1 MSRRRPPVES
11 VRPEI
16 RALPVYRL
24 ERPPDVPKR
33 FRIDQNESPWDPPR
47 RLKER
52 VAAELLERPWSRYPE
67 FHAEALREALG
78 RHHGWPADG
87 VLVGNGSNELLA
99 TAVEA
104 FVRPGGELLGMVP
117 SFGLYPLYAVRA
129 GATARLLG
137 PRADLAAPLDE
148 LHREVA
154 RDPRRPVL
162 LASPNNPTGEALEPA
177 ALAALAA
184 ALEAPLLLDAAYA
197 ELCRHDYRTLLDD
210 HPNLVLFRT
219 FSKAWAL
226 AGLRVGY
233 LMGDPELVVELIKV
247 KLPYNVGHA
256 AAVAA
261 LATLAEEGAARRR
274 VAALRARRAG
284 WAAMLRGFGLEV
296 FPSEANFHLVRFGT
310 PEEARR
316 VHRELARRGILVR
329 DVGAGPGLAGC
340 LRFSVGDGG
349 VLRAARRALGEILR
363 EPARKEVP

>member
-1 MSRRRPPVES
+1 MSGRRPPVEA
-11 VRPEI
+11 VRADV

-24 ERPPDVPKR
+24 ERPPAVAKR
-33 FRIDQNESPWDPPR
+33 YRIDQNESPWDPPR

-52 VAAELLERPWSRYPE
+52 VAAELLARPWSRYPE
-67 FHAEALREALG
+67 FHAESLREALG
-78 RHHGWPADG
+78 RHHGWPAEG

-104 FVRPGGELLGMVP
+104 FCRPGGELLGMVP
-117 SFGLYPLYAVRA
+117 SFGLYPVYAVRI
-129 GATARLLG
+129 GATPRFLG
-137 PRADLAAPLDE
+137 PRGDLATPLDE
-148 LHREVA
+148 LRGEIE
-154 RDPRRPVL
+154 RDPRRPLL

-177 ALAALAA
+177 VLADLAS

-197 ELCRHDYRTLLDD
+197 ELCRHDYRPLLDD

-226 AGLRVGY
+226 GGLRVGY
-233 LMGDPELVVELIKV
+233 LLGHPELVAELIKV

-261 LATLAEEGAARRR
+261 LATLEEEGAARRR
-274 VAALRARRAG
+274 VAVLKARREG

-296 FPSEANFHLVRFGT
+296 FPSEANFLLVRFDGAQ
-310 PEEARR
+310 EARR
-316 VHRELARRGILVR
+316 VHGQLARRGILVR
-329 DVGAGPGLAGC
+329 DVGGGPGLAGC

-349 VLRAARRALGEILR
+349 ALRATRRALVEILGKEN
-363 EPARKEVP
+363 EP